1 MQFNST
7 IKAFFISGLI
17 FLSLSLMIQFTDF
30 DLFIS
35 NLFYL
40 EQKQQFILQSNKLG
54 RILHDYP
61 KYLSILI
68 GLTFVFQSL
77 SLIIKNK
84 KLFPFSNKQIY
95 FVSLMFFMVPLVINA
110 LRYFSLMHCPR
121 DLIIYGGMYDYLRI
135 FDTAPMDWQ
144 AGQCSP
150 SAHAGS
156 FLPLV
161 SIVFI
166 MRYKISKALIMYA
179 LIFLLTSVQILRGAH
194 FFSHIVFSILIA
206 NVLIFIVADWMKIR
220 QSPRPQEDNLGL

>member
-40 EQKQQFILQSNKLG
+40 EQEQQFILQSNKLG

-95 FVSLMFFMVPLVINA
+95 FVSLMFF
-110 LRYFSLMHCPR
+110 
-121 DLIIYGGMYDYLRI
+121 YG
-135 FDTAPMDWQ
+135 
-144 AGQCSP
+144 
-150 SAHAGS
+150 SAS
-156 FLPLV
+156 
-161 SIVFI
+161 
-166 MRYKISKALIMYA
+166 
-179 LIFLLTSVQILRGAH
+179 
-194 FFSHIVFSILIA
+194 
-206 NVLIFIVADWMKIR
+206 N
-220 QSPRPQEDNLGL
+220 

>member
-1 MQFNST
+1 MRFNST
-7 IKAFFISGLI
+7 IKAIFISGLI
-17 FLSLSLMIQFTDF
+17 FLILAFLIQFTDF

-40 EQKQQFILQSNKLG
+40 QQEQQFILQSNNWG

-68 GLTFVFQSL
+68 GLTFVFQAL

-84 KLFPFSNKQIY
+84 KIFSFSNKQIY
-95 FVSLMFFMVPLVINA
+95 FVSLMFLMVPLVINS
-110 LRYFSLMHCPR
+110 LRHFSLMHCPR

-161 SIVFI
+161 SIIFI
-166 MRYKISKALIMYA
+166 MRYKISKVLIMYA
-179 LIFLLTSVQILRGAH
+179 LIFLLSSVQILRGAH

-206 NVLIFIVADWMKIR
+206 NILIFIVADWMQIR
-220 QSPRPQEDNLGL
+220 QSPRSQEDNLGL

>member
-1 MQFNST
+1 MRFNST

-17 FLSLSLMIQFTDF
+17 FLILAFLIQFTDI

-35 NLFYL
+35 NVFYL
-40 EQKQQFILQSNKLG
+40 REEKQFILQSNDWG

-68 GLTFVFQSL
+68 GLTFVFQAL
-77 SLIIKNK
+77 SLMIKNK
-84 KLFPFSNKQIY
+84 KIFSFSNKQIY

-110 LRYFSLMHCPR
+110 LRHFSLMHCPR

-144 AGQCSP
+144 SGQCSP

-166 MRYKISKALIMYA
+166 MRYKISTLLIMYA

-206 NVLIFIVADWMKIR
+206 NVLIFFVADWMQIR
-220 QSPRPQEDNLGL
+220 QSPRSQEDNLGL